1 MSLPFKDCQVT
12 DVKLRGV
19 LKYSDVAELV
29 RLAGVKMQYII
40 LLFQRELLA
49 SLSQE
54 VSCIV

>member
-40 LLFQRELLA
+40 LLFQRKLLA
-49 SLSQE
+49 SSSQE
-54 VSCIV
+54 LF